1 VKTNMKFSGV
11 NSDNFADVKASL
23 EKVVADAL
31 EIAKEKVSMLLA
43 SSRRRRLQEDATVET
58 TVEAEDV
65 REANNLSGAIAA
77 DDFQGSVSRGIEQEK
92 QTNTHLQ
99 DVVVQ
104 EIEEPIVEEVV
115 VVDDNLETPVVDD
128 NLETN
133 VTENND
139 DDDNM
144 MLYVIIG
151 AGAVVVI
158 LLGVICYMCNQK
170 EPNTVI
176 VMQEQPPQGEV
187 KRGPAVSMTQ
197 FGSTPMQPSK
207 PTYNVGG
214 AAFEGEGTRIQIE
227 GESGTGGR
235 TVVDL

>member
-1 VKTNMKFSGV
+1 
-11 NSDNFADVKASL
+11 
-23 EKVVADAL
+23 
-31 EIAKEKVSMLLA
+31 
-43 SSRRRRLQEDATVET
+43 
-58 TVEAEDV
+58 
-65 REANNLSGAIAA
+65 LSGAIAA
-77 DDFQGSVSRGIEQEK
+77 ETFHDDVSTGIDQEK

-99 DVVVQ
+99 DVVVR
-104 EIEEPIVEEVV
+104 EIEQPIVEEIPITVSSSEPTRSQV
-115 VVDDNLETPVVDD
+115 ADD

-133 VTENND
+133 VTETKD

-158 LLGVICYMCNQK
+158 LLGVVCYMCNQK
-170 EPNTVI
+170 QPDTII
-176 VMQEQPPQGEV
+176 VMQEQAPQEV

-197 FGSTPMQPSK
+197 FGPTPMQPSMPAAK
-207 PTYNVGG
+207 NVGG